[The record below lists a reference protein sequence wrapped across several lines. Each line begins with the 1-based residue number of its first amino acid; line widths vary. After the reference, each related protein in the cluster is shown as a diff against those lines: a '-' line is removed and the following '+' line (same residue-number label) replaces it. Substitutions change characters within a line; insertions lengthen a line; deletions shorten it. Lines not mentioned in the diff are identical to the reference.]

1 MQRVAYESI
10 CIAFVIVCV
19 TSASLAVRKRPSKS
33 LRNVRSTNDSQLVVR
48 LPGSLVERVDDFA
61 AHMRSEL
68 PGVRFA
74 RAEAVRVLLTRALDE
89 LKARRP

>member
-1 MQRVAYESI
+1 MQVVACELFALHLRS
-10 CIAFVIVCV
+10 VVLPLN
-19 TSASLAVRKRPSKS
+19 SLAVRKRLHKS
-33 LRNVRSTNDSQLVVR
+33 RAKARATNDSQLVVR

-61 AHMRSEL
+61 AHMRTEL

-89 LKARRP
+89 LKGRRP